1 MTEQRKNW
9 KESRTF
15 LGQPIDVIYVDAGP
29 VHESNAFTPGQT
41 VADGI
46 VYDRDVAVQLRD
58 GTTIYTD
65 VYRPEGSTGLL
76 PAIVAWS
83 PYGKRAGYATSW
95 PTPGVRPDTYS
106 PATKME
112 GPDPYYWCYQ
122 GYAVINPDARGAGNS
137 EGDVLT
143 FSSAE
148 GRDAADLI
156 EWVAAQEWSNGK
168 VGMTGNSWL
177 AVSQWFAAA
186 EQPPHL
192 ACIAPWDGFV
202 DAYDSLFVPG
212 GVLETGFCG
221 AVIAGMQGNNGV
233 EDSVQMG
240 RTHPVKDAYW
250 LDKIARVEEISIPV
264 YVSAGWTNPLH
275 TKGSIDGFR
284 RLNTDKKWLRAH
296 REFEWPDYYES
307 ETMED
312 LKRFFDRYLKG
323 IRNGWEMTPRVR
335 VDVMDTAHINYE
347 SLRGE
352 EDFPLPRTQY
362 KKLHLDAGALSL
374 SEQPVATESSV
385 SYDAL
390 TGSAT
395 FDLAFE
401 ETTELTGYM
410 SLRLWVEAE
419 GADDMDIFLAVQK
432 ADADGEFSPVAYL
445 GNAHPGAMGILRVSH
460 RELDEAASE
469 PFAPVQKHERE
480 QLLTAGEVVP
490 VDIAI
495 WPSSRIWYAGER
507 LRLVVSGHRQ
517 PRLFIPA
524 AWETRNQGTH
534 ILHTGGT
541 HDSHLLVPVIPKPAL
556 VAKPADTSGLFGGH

>member
-1 MTEQRKNW
+1 MSESAEQW
-9 KESRTF
+9 TESRNF
-15 LGQPIDVIYVDAGP
+15 LGQDIDVIYVKAGP
-29 VHESNAFTPGQT
+29 VHESNTFTPGRS

-46 VYDRDVAVQLRD
+46 VYDRDVAVRLRD
-58 GTTIYTD
+58 GMTIYTD
-65 VYRPEGSTGLL
+65 IYRPEAATGPL

-83 PYGKRAGYATSW
+83 PYGKRAGYAMSR
-95 PTPGVRPDTYS
+95 PIPGVRPGTCS

-112 GPDPYYWCYQ
+112 GPDPAYWCYQ

-137 EGDVLT
+137 EGDVYT

-156 EWVAAQEWSNGK
+156 EWVGSQEWSNGK

-186 EQPPHL
+186 EQPAHL

-221 AVIAGMQGNNGV
+221 AVIANMQGNNGV

-250 LDKIARVEEISIPV
+250 QDKIARVDDITIPV

-284 RLNTDKKWLRAH
+284 RLKTDMKWLRAH
-296 REFEWPDYYES
+296 REFEWPDYYS
-307 ETMED
+307 PETLID
-312 LKRFFDRYLKG
+312 LQRFFDRYLKG

-335 VDVMDTAHINYE
+335 VDVMDTADLNHA
-347 SLRGE
+347 SLRAE

-362 KKLHLDAGALSL
+362 KELYLDADGLSL
-374 SEQPVATESSV
+374 SENPVPTESSV

-390 TGSAT
+390 TGAAT
-395 FDLAFE
+395 FDLTFDE
-401 ETTELTGYM
+401 DVELTGYM
-410 SLRLWVEAE
+410 KLRLWVEAQ
-419 GADDMDIFLAVQK
+419 GADDMDLFLAVQK
-432 ADADGEFSPVAYL
+432 ADAAGDFSPVSYL
-445 GNAHPGAMGILRVSH
+445 GNPHPGAVGILRVSH
-460 RELDEAASE
+460 RELDEDAST
-469 PFAPVQKHERE
+469 PFAPVQKHESE
-480 QLLTAGEVVP
+480 QLLKAGEIVP

-495 WPSSRIWYAGER
+495 WPTSRMWYAGER

-517 PRLFIPA
+517 PAWFIPA
-524 AWETRNQGTH
+524 AWEVRNQGTH
-534 ILHTGGT
+534 ILHTGGRF
-541 HDSHLLVPVIPKPAL
+541 DSHLLVPVIPKPKL
-556 VAKPADTSGLFGGH
+556 VAKPADTSRLFGDH